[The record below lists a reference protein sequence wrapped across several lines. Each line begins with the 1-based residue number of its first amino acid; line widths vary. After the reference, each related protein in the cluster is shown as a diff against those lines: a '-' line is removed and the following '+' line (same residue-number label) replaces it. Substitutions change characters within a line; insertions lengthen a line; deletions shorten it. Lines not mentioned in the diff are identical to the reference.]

1 MIVLPAIDLYDGCA
15 VRLLRG
21 DYNQKTV
28 YSNTP
33 VAVAQGFHDAGAAW
47 LHVVDLQG
55 ARDGTTANLPTVQQL
70 VERSGLLVEIGGGIR
85 SPETVR
91 TYLDMGV
98 RRVILGTAALENPAF
113 VADMVARY
121 GDRIA
126 VGVDMRGGK
135 VAVKGWLETADKDGV
150 AFCRELEA
158 IGVSTVICTDI
169 SKDGAMAGPN
179 VELYRRLSDECAL
192 NIVASGGVSSL
203 GDIQTLTSLSLYGA
217 ILGKA
222 LYTGAVDL
230 KAALALSG
238 GDAPC

>member
-21 DYNQKTV
+21 DYNQMTV
-28 YSNTP
+28 YSDRP
-33 VAVAQGFHDAGAAW
+33 VEVAKNFCDAGAEW

-55 ARDGTTANLPTVQQL
+55 ARDGNTANLPTVQQ
-70 VERSGLLVEIGGGIR
+70 LVEIGGGIR

-98 RRVILGTAALENPAF
+98 RRVILGTAALKDPAF

-192 NIVASGGVSSL
+192 AVAVWRDPRQSPVYRRGGSQSGA
-203 GDIQTLTSLSLYGA
+203 GA
-217 ILGKA
+217 FGR
-222 LYTGAVDL
+222 
-230 KAALALSG
+230 
-238 GDAPC
+238 

>member
-1 MIVLPAIDLYDGCA
+1 MILLPAIDLYDGCA

-28 YSNTP
+28 YSDAP
-33 VAVAQGFHDAGAAW
+33 VSVAQGFRDAGAAW

-70 VERSGLLVEIGGGIR
+70 VEQSGLLVEIGGGIR
-85 SPETVR
+85 SAETVR

-98 RRVILGTAALENPAF
+98 RRVILGTAALEDPAF
-113 VADMVARY
+113 VADMVTRY

-158 IGVSTVICTDI
+158 MGVSTVICTDI

-179 VELYRRLSDECAL
+179 VDLYRRLSDECGL
-192 NIVASGGVSSL
+192 NIVASGGVSSI
-203 GDIQTLTSLSLYGA
+203 GDIRALASLSLYGA

-230 KAALALSG
+230 KAALATAG

>member
-1 MIVLPAIDLYDGCA
+1 MILLPAIDLIDGCA

-28 YSNTP
+28 YSDNP
-33 VAVAQGFHDAGAAW
+33 VAVAKGFRDAGAKW

-55 ARDGTTANLPTVQQL
+55 ARDGTTPHLALVNQL
-70 VERSGLLVEIGGGIR
+70 VEQTGLSVEIGGGIR
-85 SPETVR
+85 SRESVR
-91 TYLDMGV
+91 AYLDMGV
-98 RRVILGTAALENPAF
+98 QRVILGTAALEDPAF
-113 VADMVARY
+113 LADMVARY

-126 VGVDMRGGK
+126 VGVDMKGGK

-150 AFCRELEA
+150 DFCRELEA
-158 IGVSTVICTDI
+158 AGVSTVICTDI

-179 VELYRRLSDECAL
+179 VELYRRLSAECSL

-203 GDIQTLTSLSLYGA
+203 EDVKTLSALSLYGA

-230 KAALALSG
+230 KTALSLSG
-238 GDAPC
+238 GDAAC

>member
-1 MIVLPAIDLYDGCA
+1 MILLPAIDLYDGCA

-28 YSNTP
+28 YSDTP
-33 VAVAQGFHDAGAAW
+33 VEVAKSFRDAGAAW

-55 ARDGTTANLPTVQQL
+55 ARDGTTPHLALVNQL
-70 VERSGLLVEIGGGIR
+70 VEQTGLSVEIGGGIR
-85 SPETVR
+85 SRESVR
-91 TYLDMGV
+91 AYLDMGV
-98 RRVILGTAALENPAF
+98 QRVILGTAALEDPAF
-113 VADMVARY
+113 LADMVARY

-126 VGVDMRGGK
+126 VGVDMKGGK

-150 AFCRELEA
+150 DFCRELEA
-158 IGVSTVICTDI
+158 AGVSTVICTDI

-179 VELYRRLSDECAL
+179 VELYRRLSAECSL

-203 GDIQTLTSLSLYGA
+203 EDVKTLSALSLYGA

-230 KAALALSG
+230 KTALSLSG
-238 GDAPC
+238 GDAAC